1 MPEKDWISSY
11 FAPLARSSGAA
22 GLMDDVAELS
32 RAGSAPVVATVDAM
46 VEGVHFRADDPLG
59 SVARKL
65 VRVNVSDIY
74 SAGALPAEALLT
86 LGWPQQRPESDLADF
101 AKALGD
107 ELAVHSIQLL
117 GGDTV
122 RATAGLFLSLTL
134 TGVCQGARPVRRM
147 GARPGQ
153 DVWLTGQIG
162 AACLGFDALQRGDTE
177 DRWVT
182 AYREPQL
189 PIARIAGLVGQHAS
203 AAMDV
208 SDGLLGDAAQMAKA
222 SGCGIEINLENISLA
237 GNPRDLSEALRLM
250 TWGDDYQVLFSAE
263 KNKRDEILSL
273 AADSVMDIEIIGEMT
288 AAPGLR
294 ALWQGDRVNLPET
307 LGFEHGW

>member
-22 GLMDDVAELS
+22 GLMDDVAEMTPS
-32 RAGSAPVVATVDAM
+32 GDAPVVVTVDAM
-46 VEGVHFRADDPLG
+46 VEGIHFRADDPLA

-74 SAGALPAEALLT
+74 SAGALPTEALLT
-86 LGWPQQRPESDLADF
+86 LGWPEQRPEAELADF
-101 AKALGD
+101 ATAFGH
-107 ELAVHSIQLL
+107 ELAVHGIQLL

-122 RATAGLFLSLTL
+122 KAPAGLFLSLTL
-134 TGVCQGARPVRRM
+134 TGVCQGARPVRRN
-147 GARPGQ
+147 GAKPGQ

-162 AACLGFDALQRGDTE
+162 AACLGFDALGRGDKD
-177 DRWVT
+177 DRWVY
-182 AYREPQL
+182 AYQEPRL
-189 PIARIAGLVGQHAS
+189 PYADIATLVARYAS

-222 SGCGIEINLENISLA
+222 SGCGIEINLENISVA
-237 GNPRDLSEALRLM
+237 GNSRDLSEILRLT
-250 TWGDDYQVLFSAE
+250 TWGDDYQILFSAE
-263 KNKRDEILSL
+263 KNKRDEILSF
-273 AADSVMDIEIIGEMT
+273 ASASVMDIGVVGEM
-288 AAPGLR
+288 ASDCGLKAIWR
-294 ALWQGDRVNLPET
+294 GEAVNLPET